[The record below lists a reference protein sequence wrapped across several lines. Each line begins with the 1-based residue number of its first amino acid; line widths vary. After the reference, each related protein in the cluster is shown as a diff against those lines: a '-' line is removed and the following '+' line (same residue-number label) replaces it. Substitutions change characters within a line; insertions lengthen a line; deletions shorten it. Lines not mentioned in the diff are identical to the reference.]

1 MDIAFKKLIP
11 EAITPATD
19 KDGLILDL
27 YAAEDVFIS
36 PNEIAAVS
44 TGICFIF
51 PDELGLMICPP
62 GGLNKNTSLRYAKG
76 IMVLQNNNYSQDAV
90 KILLQNSCVVKES
103 PEKVHEYTFIDGTI
117 VSDSGTLYDR
127 GTIKICR
134 GNCIARMMPVDAFY
148 PNTEDIPDKFVKK

>member
-27 YAAEDVFIS
+27 YAAEDAFIS

-51 PDELGLMICPP
+51 PDEIGLMICPP

-76 IMVLQNNNYSQDAV
+76 AVVLQNNYYSQDTV
-90 KILLQNSCVVKES
+90 KILLQNTYFEKGSS
-103 PEKVHEYTFIDGTI
+103 EKVHEYTLIDGTI
-117 VSDSGTLYDR
+117 VSDPGTFYDR

-134 GNCIARMMPVDAFY
+134 GDHIARMMPVDAFY
-148 PNTEDIPDKFVKK
+148 LNVEDEPRTSVEK